1 MGMYGKKKIGMRFAM
16 EEIKLVE
23 GGIYRHF
30 KGGIYQIK
38 TLAKHSE
45 TGETMVVY
53 QAMKPPF
60 EVWVCPLSM
69 FVERLDRSVYPDV
82 GQKLRFVPVDLSEE
96 MTLQHVQAGQTALQ
110 TGKTAQVGQVA
121 LQAQKTG
128 QSVQETEGTR
138 KAETQEQLTSIP
150 DEELH
155 RALVSGQAERYL
167 SGKITEKEIA
177 RRGMLQILDAESY
190 EEKRQLLIGMQPYLD
205 KLLLHNIAAAL
216 DVVLD
221 EAPLEEQFESLLHCV
236 DAHARYE
243 GGRLRP

>member
-1 MGMYGKKKIGMRFAM
+1 MGMYGKKKIGMRIAM

-60 EVWVCPLSM
+60 EVWVRPLSM
-69 FVERLDRSVYPDV
+69 FVERLDPADYPDA
-82 GQKLRFVPVDLSEE
+82 GQELRFVPVDLSEE
-96 MTLQHVQAGQTALQ
+96 VTLQSVQAGQTALQ
-110 TGKTAQVGQVA
+110 TGKTAQAGQVA

-128 QSVQETEGTR
+128 QSMQETEGSTA
-138 KAETQEQLTSIP
+138 AETQEQLTSIP

-167 SGKITEKEIA
+167 SGKITEEEIA

>member
-1 MGMYGKKKIGMRFAM
+1 M

-60 EVWVCPLSM
+60 EVWVRPFSM
-69 FVERLDRSVYPDV
+69 FVERLDPAVYPDA
-82 GQKLRFVPVDLSEE
+82 GQELRFVPVDLSEE
-96 MTLQHVQAGQTALQ
+96 ITLQPVQAGQTALQ
-110 TGKTAQVGQVA
+110 TGKTAQAGQVE
-121 LQAQKTG
+121 LQAQETG
-128 QSVQETEGTR
+128 QPVQETEGTTV
-138 KAETQEQLTSIP
+138 AETQEQLTSIP

-155 RALVSGQAERYL
+155 RALVSGQAKRYL

-243 GGRLRP
+243 GGRLRS